1 MNVGYVCRHAGA
13 GGNNT
18 SSITLSFKIIDYKMK
33 QNRTEQNRTEQ
44 NRTEANGSTTGMREP
59 VSSTTHS
66 GTVMATPCA
75 PSGDR
80 TTSVV
85 EPSSSS
91 GQPTA
96 SGRLKGQGGKWAVS
110 SKGVWGD
117 AMCAVRIERSAVLS
131 RS

>member
-33 QNRTEQNRTEQ
+33 Q